1 MALNQTTFS
10 PLDEGALIK
19 KLLFYEH
26 YIPRGSGRI
35 LSFKCFRW
43 KITKCTYW
51 SKVHAMPQT
60 EISLMWKAKLIMSI
74 SNKVREFG
82 KHFNEETHVERPFF
96 PAMKWKLQKNF
107 TQWEE
112 CKSEPKSNTV
122 TKDSDHQARVSCQF
136 LFPQNSY
143 FCYWTKQI
151 CLIWQCHAKLIA
163 CGTLSLHTVRNKNS
177 SKQKVS
183 FKLNVCRGLCKTH
196 DRATWYQFEGQLSQ
210 S

>member
-1 MALNQTTFS
+1 MASTS
-10 PLDEGALIK
+10 
-19 KLLFYEH
+19 
-26 YIPRGSGRI
+26 
-35 LSFKCFRW
+35 
-43 KITKCTYW
+43 
-51 SKVHAMPQT
+51 
-60 EISLMWKAKLIMSI
+60 
-74 SNKVREFG
+74 
-82 KHFNEETHVERPFF
+82 NEETHVERPFF

-163 CGTLSLHTVRNKNS
+163 CRTLSLHTVRNKNS

-210 S
+210 SWWKAWFCKHFTLTTKLLMALKHSTVWLFFISSHVCYTLLRK